1 MGAMGAAAS
10 TNVFWALVDPSFHDK
25 SGDAEH
31 LLPIGSVLTLVT
43 STLPH
48 ALVARVTR
56 RGDGSSLRGRDARAL
71 RGVLEQYDQRLR
83 DVAGI
88 DEGTRKAVLTALANR
103 IGVRHATL
111 PAGTSNVWDGTGLL
125 FAAYGSSTPDP
136 ALAVTPVRWLR
147 ERLATAHDGDFLPGY
162 ALVAAQAE
170 RYACRAR
177 DANIDGSTRIG
188 VRTAVM
194 HALSVRW
201 GIDSGRA
208 RDCLDAWD
216 IVLGLALISHTGVN
230 PTSAESTVAPA
241 AQTNLESRAQL
252 RPAEK
257 RRGQQVTQEGSRSR
271 DTESPRAASDPSPRA
286 PSDAERQAASA
297 WVSPPKIFDVEE
309 YPESLEPDAVLERLR
324 AGSSAKGVPS
334 TDILVDGAR
343 EVLRDPDLL
352 PVEEREV
359 VPDKSVV
366 REQTVPI
373 LDVIPVL
380 PSPRV
385 AAALAFF
392 TFGYG
397 YTMYW
402 LWSTWANAYHE
413 QEKPPSRAWLT
424 LGSVVPVIG
433 WGIVLTRALRIERAC
448 GTTSNEFDG
457 RALAQAALYTTFSI
471 LILTD
476 TLWIELAGLACVSM
490 MAAIASQT
498 SATAR
503 RLHHGQRLGS
513 RLPLIFAWVLGAA
526 WAVLVAA
533 HFVIS

>member
-10 TNVFWALVDPSFHDK
+10 TNDFWALLDPSFHDK
-25 SGDAEH
+25 SGDVEH
-31 LLPIGSVLTLVT
+31 LLSIGSVLTLVT

-48 ALVARVTR
+48 ALVPQVTG
-56 RGDGSSLRGRDARAL
+56 RGDGSSLRGRDARTL
-71 RGVLEQYDQRLR
+71 RGVLEQYDRRLR

-88 DEGTRKAVLTALANR
+88 DEGIRKAVLTALANR

-111 PAGTSNVWDGTGLL
+111 PTGTSNVWDGTGLL
-125 FAAYGSSTPDP
+125 FAAYGSSTPSP

-162 ALVAAQAE
+162 ALVASQAE
-170 RYACRAR
+170 SYARRAR
-177 DANIDGSTRIG
+177 DANNDVLTRIG
-188 VRTAVM
+188 IRTAVL

-208 RDCLDAWD
+208 RDCLNAWD
-216 IVLGLALISHTGVN
+216 TVLGLAPISHTEFN
-230 PTSAESTVAPA
+230 QTSAESTVAPA
-241 AQTNLESRAQL
+241 AQTDRGGPAQL

-257 RRGQQVTQEGSRSR
+257 QRGRQVTQEGSRSR
-271 DTESPRAASDPSPRA
+271 DTESSRVASDLSPRA

-297 WVSPPKIFDVEE
+297 WVSPPKFFDVEE

-334 TDILVDGAR
+334 PDILVDGAR

-373 LDVIPVL
+373 LDAIPVL

-413 QEKPPSRAWLT
+413 QEKPPSRTWLT

-433 WGIVLTRALRIERAC
+433 WGIVLTRAQRIERAC
-448 GTTSNEFDG
+448 GASSSSFEG
-457 RALAQAALYTTFSI
+457 RALAQAALYTTFSV

-476 TLWIELAGLACVSM
+476 TLWIELAGLFCVSV
-490 MAAIASQT
+490 MAAMASQT
-498 SATAR
+498 SVTAR
-503 RLHHGQRLGS
+503 RLHHGQGHS
-513 RLPLIFAWVLGAA
+513 SPFLPILAWVLGAA
-526 WAVLVAA
+526 WAVLIAA
-533 HFVIS
+533 HFVIP